1 MFDVLKLN
9 KTANKFQDVKLK
21 LEMSP
26 DDQYTVEIYT
36 DGFWKKRINKW
47 DIQEVNYILQS
58 PESEDEFFIHVNG
71 FE

>member
-1 MFDVLKLN
+1 
-9 KTANKFQDVKLK
+9 
-21 LEMSP
+21 MSP